1 MCNLFLANIAVVTAS
16 NNILVVNAQNE
27 CAQLQGLFLQTR
39 DISSVVHIQN
49 VGSLKLTN
57 IIAKTTTSLQKDEL
71 GIRCQMVMGYKQ
83 PNKYLPV
90 HGGIHGNS
98 DTAHHPGTCHT
109 DGLSGNTDILT
120 LTYFNHLWEG
130 GGGNKDPQRS
140 AKSADRSN
148 PQ

>member
-1 MCNLFLANIAVVTAS
+1 
-16 NNILVVNAQNE
+16 
-27 CAQLQGLFLQTR
+27 LQGLFLQTR

-83 PNKYLPV
+83 PNKYLSV

-130 GGGNKDPQRS
+130 GGVGTKILKDQPRAQIGAIHNEQQMQ
-140 AKSADRSN
+140 AK
-148 PQ
+148 